1 MDKVSKH
8 LFRSA
13 LLDLKQSEAQDIF
26 KQAIDS
32 HGVVEAAQLYITD
45 TLSEFGQEW
54 ENGDLALSQLY
65 MSARLVEDICLTL
78 FDQKHENTE
87 LSPVGMTTL
96 GDFHLLGKRIVL
108 SVLRSS
114 GWVIQDLGQ
123 TGSVPELLQKIEKT
137 KIKYLLVSTLML
149 PSALLVGQLT
159 TAIQE
164 RGLDVKVM
172 VGGAP
177 FNFDENLFIRVGADK
192 MGKSPKDVISQL
204 EKWCPE
210 VYKPQISS
218 H

>member
-1 MDKVSKH
+1 
-8 LFRSA
+8 
-13 LLDLKQSEAQDIF
+13 
-26 KQAIDS
+26 
-32 HGVVEAAQLYITD
+32 
-45 TLSEFGQEW
+45 
-54 ENGDLALSQLY
+54 
-65 MSARLVEDICLTL
+65 
-78 FDQKHENTE
+78 
-87 LSPVGMTTL
+87 
-96 GDFHLLGKRIVL
+96 
-108 SVLRSS
+108 
-114 GWVIQDLGQ
+114 VIQDLGQ

-218 H
+218 R

>member
-1 MDKVSKH
+1 MNKVNKH

-13 LLDLKQSEAQDIF
+13 LLDLKQSEARDIF

-78 FDQKHENTE
+78 FDQKHENPE

>member
-1 MDKVSKH
+1 
-8 LFRSA
+8 
-13 LLDLKQSEAQDIF
+13 
-26 KQAIDS
+26 
-32 HGVVEAAQLYITD
+32 
-45 TLSEFGQEW
+45 
-54 ENGDLALSQLY
+54 
-65 MSARLVEDICLTL
+65 
-78 FDQKHENTE
+78 
-87 LSPVGMTTL
+87 VGMTTL